1 MDLYHVWFD
10 AKEGVSD
17 TELGDAM
24 GRYFA
29 HLKDQGR
36 LAAWASPGASSASVP
51 RPCPNGT

>member
-17 TELGDAM
+17 TELSDAM

-36 LAAWASPGASSASVP
+36 LAVWASPGASSASVP